1 MRPVFNALCAIALLA
16 AGSGPALAQA
26 DSYPNKPVRILVGFP
41 PGSATDV
48 AARRIAQKLSA
59 EMGQPFIVDNRP
71 GASGSLAAEAGARA
85 APDGYTLYAGTT
97 SEIAINRPGG
107 MKIRYDPVK
116 DFMPVA
122 LLFTTNPLLMA
133 SMGSNF
139 KSLREVVE
147 ASKAKPESV
156 SFAAVNAFQQ
166 VVVSSFEKAAGI
178 KLNVI
183 YYKGTGPAMS
193 DLLGSQID
201 GMVAYPAESMKQVEA
216 GKARAL
222 AIVGEKR
229 NAFMPGTPTILEA
242 GYKVPELMVWG
253 GIFAPTGTPSA
264 IVERLN
270 KEIVAA
276 NKLPDIRDAV
286 GKTGSDVRLYA
297 TQEFKDFV
305 GREISKWD
313 HVVKESGIR
322 LD

>member
-1 MRPVFNALCAIALLA
+1 MHPLFHALCASVLLVA
-16 AGSGPALAQA
+16 ASGSAMAQA
-26 DSYPNKPVRILVGFP
+26 DKYPVKPVRIIVGFP

-48 AARRIAQKLSA
+48 AARRIAQKIGA
-59 EMGQPFIVDNRP
+59 EMGQPFVVENRP

-85 APDGYTLYAGTT
+85 APDGYILYAGTT
-97 SEIAINRPGG
+97 SEMAINKPGG

-116 DFMPVA
+116 DFVPVA

-133 SMGSNF
+133 SQGSGF
-139 KSLREVVE
+139 KNAQEVVA
-147 ASKAKPESV
+147 ASKANPESV

-166 VVVSSFEKAAGI
+166 VVLSSFEKAAGI

-193 DLLGSQID
+193 DLLGSQIN
-201 GMVAYPAESMKQVEA
+201 GMVAYPAESMKHVEA
-216 GKARAL
+216 RKARAL

-229 NAFMPGTPTILEA
+229 NPFMPDTPTIAEA
-242 GYKVPELMVWG
+242 GYNVPELMVWG
-253 GIFAPTGTPSA
+253 GIFAPAGTPAA

-276 NKLPDIRDAV
+276 GKLPEIRDAV
-286 GKTGSDVRLYA
+286 AKTGSDVRPYS
-297 TQEFKDFV
+297 TREFKAFLD
-305 GREISKWD
+305 REITKWD